1 MKVNTRDFVQ
11 EYALLECIQCG
22 RCTGGC
28 PVSMKTALNIRGII
42 YEALIE
48 DFIEISGMDVLW
60 DCTNCLTC
68 TIRCPKDIKPADVI
82 IGLRGY
88 IVGEGKGVPPRVR
101 DALMSAFTRGNTLGF
116 ATEGRDD
123 WTEGLEFEVPN
134 VLDTGQTD
142 LLFYVGCTPAYDP
155 RVQPVTRALATI
167 FQRAGIEFGT
177 MGIDEMCCGNEIRR
191 IGEAEG
197 FADMVEGFH
206 EMLQEFGAQRMV
218 TVSPHCFNAF
228 HNEYGEMPFPVQ
240 HYTQFLTEMLDG
252 GKLTLQNE
260 LRKKVTYH
268 DPCFLGKHNQIYDE
282 PRYILRSIPGIEFE
296 DLDRSRERSVC
307 CEGGGGRMWAE
318 GTNIEERLAHQ
329 RVRDAVDLGAEVLA
343 VACPFCLLT
352 LEDAVKILGLDD
364 KIQVMDIMELVA
376 QSMTT

>member
-1 MKVNTRDFVQ
+1 MKVDTQ
-11 EYALLECIQCG
+11 EFAKEFTLLECIQCG

-28 PVSMKTALNIRGII
+28 PVSMKTALNIRSII
-42 YEALIE
+42 YQVLVE
-48 DFIEISGMDVLW
+48 DSVDPSGMEVLW

-68 TIRCPKDIKPADVI
+68 TTRCPKDIKPADVI

-116 ATEGRDD
+116 ATEGRDG
-123 WTEGLEFEVPN
+123 WSEGLEFEVPN
-134 VLDTGQTD
+134 VLDVGETD
-142 LLFYVGCTPAYDP
+142 LLLYVGCTPAYDP
-155 RVQPVTRALATI
+155 RVQPVTRTLATV
-167 FQRAGIEFGT
+167 FRRAGIEFGT
-177 MGIDEMCCGNEIRR
+177 MGVDEVCCGNEIRR

-197 FADMVEGFH
+197 FGSMVEEFH
-206 EMLQEFGAQRMV
+206 EMRKEFQVQRMV

-228 HNEYGEMPFPVQ
+228 KNEYGEMPFPVQ
-240 HYTQFLTEMLDG
+240 HYTQLVTELLDG
-252 GKLTLQNE
+252 GKLSFRNQV
-260 LRKKVTYH
+260 RKKVTYH
-268 DPCFLGKHNQIYDE
+268 DPCFLGKHNQVYDE
-282 PRYILRSIPGIEFE
+282 PRYILHQIPGIEFE
-296 DLDRSRERSVC
+296 DLDRSREKSVC

-318 GTNIEERLAHQ
+318 GTNVEERLAHQ
-329 RVRDAVDLGAEVLA
+329 RVSDAVDLGAEVLA

-376 QSMTT
+376 QAM

>member
-1 MKVNTRDFVQ
+1 MKVNTHDFAK
-11 EYALLECIQCG
+11 EYTLLECIQCG

-28 PVSMKTALNIRGII
+28 PVSMKTALNIRSII
-42 YEALIE
+42 YQVLVE
-48 DFIEISGMDVLW
+48 DSVDPSGMEVLW

-68 TIRCPKDIKPADVI
+68 TTRCPKDIKPADVI

-116 ATEGRDD
+116 ATEGRDG

-134 VLDTGQTD
+134 VLDVGETD
-142 LLFYVGCTPAYDP
+142 LLLYVGCTPAYDP
-155 RVQPVTRALATI
+155 RVQPVTRTLATV
-167 FQRAGIEFGT
+167 FRRAGIEFGT
-177 MGIDEMCCGNEIRR
+177 MGVDEVCCGNEIRR

-197 FADMVEGFH
+197 FSSMVEEFH
-206 EMLQEFGAQRMV
+206 EMRKEFQVQRMV
-218 TVSPHCFNAF
+218 TVSPHCFNSF
-228 HNEYGEMPFPVQ
+228 KNEYGEMPFPVQ
-240 HYTQFLTEMLDG
+240 HYSQLVTELIDG
-252 GKLTLQNE
+252 GKLSFRNE
-260 LRKKVTYH
+260 VRKKVTYH
-268 DPCFLGKHNQIYDE
+268 DPCFLGKHNQVYDE
-282 PRYILRSIPGIEFE
+282 PRYILHQIPGIEFE
-296 DLDRSRERSVC
+296 DLDRSREKSVC

-318 GTNIEERLAHQ
+318 GTNVEERLAHQ
-329 RVRDAVDLGAEVLA
+329 RVRDAVALGAEVLA

-376 QSMTT
+376 QAM

>member
-28 PVSMKTALNIRGII
+28 PVSMKTALNIRSII
-42 YEALIE
+42 YEVLIE
-48 DFIEISGMDVLW
+48 DSVDPSLLPVLW

-88 IVGEGKGVPPRVR
+88 VVGEGKGVPPRVR

-116 ATEGRDD
+116 PTEDREA
-123 WTEGLEFEVPN
+123 WAEGLEFEVKN
-134 VLDTGQTD
+134 VLDQGETD
-142 LLFYVGCTPAYDP
+142 LWFYVGCTPSYDP
-155 RVQPVTRALATI
+155 RIQPATRALATVL
-167 FQRAGIEFGT
+167 QQSGIEFGT
-177 MGIDEMCCGNEIRR
+177 LGMDEFCCGHEIRR

-197 FADMVEGFH
+197 FESMVEEYH
-206 EMLQEFGAQRMV
+206 EMMKEFKAERMV

-228 HNEYGEMPFPVQ
+228 KNEYGEMPFPVQ
-240 HYTQFLTEMLDG
+240 HYTQLLADLLDS
-252 GKLTLQNE
+252 GKLAFQKDLG
-260 LRKKVTYH
+260 KKVTYH

-282 PRYILRSIPGIEFE
+282 PRHILQHLPGVEFE

-318 GTNIEERLAHQ
+318 GTNADERLAHQ
-329 RVRDAVDLGAEVLA
+329 RVRDAIDLGAEVLA

-364 KIQVMDIMELVA
+364 KLQVMDILELVA
-376 QSMTT
+376 LAM

>member
-11 EYALLECIQCG
+11 EYTLLECIQCG

-28 PVSMKTALNIRGII
+28 PVSMKTALNIRSII
-42 YEALIE
+42 YEVLIE
-48 DFIEISGMDVLW
+48 DSIDPSLLPVLW

-68 TIRCPKDIKPADVI
+68 TLRCPKDIKPADVI

-116 ATEGRDD
+116 ATEGRED
-123 WTEGLEFEVPN
+123 WVEGLDFEVAN
-134 VLDTGQTD
+134 VLDAGKTD
-142 LLFYVGCTPAYDP
+142 LLFYIGCTPAYDP
-155 RVQPVTRALATI
+155 RIQPVTRTLATV

-197 FADMVEGFH
+197 FADMVEGTH
-206 EMLQEFGAQRMV
+206 EMFAEFQAQRMV
-218 TVSPHCFNAF
+218 TVSPHCYNAF
-228 HNEYGEMPFPVQ
+228 KNEYGEMPFPVL
-240 HYTQFLTEMLDG
+240 HYTQLLADMLDS
-252 GKLTLQNE
+252 GKLTFQNE
-260 LRKKVTYH
+260 IGKKVTYH
-268 DPCFLGKHNQIYDE
+268 DPCFLGKHNQIYEE
-282 PRYILRSIPGIEFE
+282 PRYILERLPGVEFQ

-318 GTNIEERLAHQ
+318 GTNAEERLAHQ
-329 RVRDAVDLGAEVLA
+329 RVRDSVDMGAEVLA
-343 VACPFCLLT
+343 VSCPFCLLT
-352 LEDAVKILGLDD
+352 LEDAVKILGLEE
-364 KIQVMDIMELVA
+364 KLRVMDIMELVA
-376 QSMTT
+376 LAM

>member
-1 MKVNTRDFVQ
+1 
-11 EYALLECIQCG
+11 
-22 RCTGGC
+22 
-28 PVSMKTALNIRGII
+28 MKTALNIRSII
-42 YEALIE
+42 YETLIE

-68 TIRCPKDIKPADVI
+68 TTRCPKDIKPADVI

-116 ATEGRDD
+116 ATEDRGKWAEELD
-123 WTEGLEFEVPN
+123 FEVKN
-134 VLDTGQTD
+134 VLDEGETD
-142 LLFYVGCTPAYDP
+142 LLFYVGCSPAYDP
-155 RVQPVTRALATI
+155 RIQPVTRTLANL
-167 FQRAGIEFGT
+167 FQRLGIDFGT
-177 MGIDEMCCGNEIRR
+177 LGMDEMCCGHEIRR
-191 IGEAEG
+191 IGESEG
-197 FADMVEGFH
+197 FQSMVEEYH
-206 EMLQEFGAQRMV
+206 EIGKEFQARRMV

-228 HNEYGEMPFPVQ
+228 KNEYGEMPYSVQ
-240 HYTQFLTEMLDG
+240 HYTQLLAELVDG
-252 GKLTLQNE
+252 GQLVFGKE
-260 LRKKVTYH
+260 VRKKVTYH

-282 PRYILRSIPGIEFE
+282 PRHLLRSVPGIEFE

-318 GTNIEERLAHQ
+318 GTNVEERLAHQ
-329 RVRDAVDLGAEVLA
+329 RVRDAIDLGAEVLA

-364 KIQVMDIMELVA
+364 KLQVMDIMELVA
-376 QSMTT
+376 QAM

>member
-1 MKVNTRDFVQ
+1 MRVNTRDFVQ
-11 EYALLECIQCG
+11 EYTLLECIQCG

-42 YEALIE
+42 YQALIE
-48 DFIEISGMDVLW
+48 DFIEVNGMEVLW

-68 TIRCPKDIKPADVI
+68 TTRCPKDIKPADVI

-116 ATEGRDD
+116 ATEDRDKWAEELD
-123 WTEGLEFEVPN
+123 FEVKN
-134 VLDTGQTD
+134 VLDQGETD

-155 RVQPVTRALATI
+155 RIQPVTRSLATV
-167 FQRAGIEFGT
+167 FQRLGIDFGT
-177 MGIDEMCCGNEIRR
+177 MGMDEMCCGNEIRR
-191 IGEAEG
+191 IGESEG
-197 FADMVEGFH
+197 FESMVEEFH
-206 EMLQEFGAQRMV
+206 EMGKEFQAQRMV

-228 HNEYGEMPFPVQ
+228 RNEYGEMPYPVQ
-240 HYTQFLTEMLDG
+240 HYTQFMAELVDSGRVTF
-252 GKLTLQNE
+252 QNE
-260 LRKKVTYH
+260 VRKKVTYH

-282 PRYILRSIPGIEFE
+282 PRHILRSLPGVEFQ

-318 GTNIEERLAHQ
+318 GTNVEERLAHQ
-329 RVRDAVDLGAEVLA
+329 RVRDAIDLGAEVLA

-352 LEDAVKILGLDD
+352 LEDAVKILGLEDRL
-364 KIQVMDIMELVA
+364 QVMDIMELVA
-376 QSMTT
+376 QAM

>member
-1 MKVNTRDFVQ
+1 MKVNTRDFAK
-11 EYALLECIQCG
+11 EYTLLECIQCG

-28 PVSMKTALNIRGII
+28 PVSMKTALNIRSII
-42 YEALIE
+42 YEVLVE
-48 DFIEISGMDVLW
+48 DQIDPSIMAVLW

-116 ATEGRDD
+116 ATEGRDG
-123 WTEGLEFEVPN
+123 WTEGLDFEVAN
-134 VLDTGQTD
+134 VLDAGETD

-155 RVQPVTRALATI
+155 RIQPVTRALARV
-167 FQRAGIEFGT
+167 FQQAGIEFGT
-177 MGIDEMCCGNEIRR
+177 MGIDEQCCGNEIRR

-197 FADMVEGFH
+197 FADMVAGAH
-206 EMLQEFGAQRMV
+206 EMFAEFQAQRMV
-218 TVSPHCFNAF
+218 AVSPHCFNAF
-228 HNEYGEMPFPVQ
+228 HNEYGQMPFPVQ
-240 HYTQFLTEMLDG
+240 HYTQLLAELLDG
-252 GKLTLQNE
+252 GKLA
-260 LRKKVTYH
+260 LRRDVGKKVTYH

-282 PRYILRSIPGIEFE
+282 PRHILRAIPGLEFQ

-318 GTNIEERLAHQ
+318 GTNLEERLAHQ
-329 RVRDAVDLGAEVLA
+329 RVRDAVALGADVLA

-364 KIQVMDIMELVA
+364 QIQVMDIMELVA
-376 QSMTT
+376 EAM

>member
-1 MKVNTRDFVQ
+1 MRVNTREFVK
-11 EYALLECIQCG
+11 EYTLLECIQCG

-28 PVSMKTALNIRGII
+28 PVSMKTALNIREII
-42 YEALIE
+42 YEALIQ
-48 DFIEISGMDVLW
+48 DTIEVSGMDVLW

-68 TIRCPKDIKPADVI
+68 STRCPKDIHPADVI

-101 DALMSAFTRGNTLGF
+101 DALMSAFTRGNTLGY
-116 ATEGRDD
+116 ATEGREKWAEDL
-123 WTEGLEFEVPN
+123 GFAVKN
-134 VLDTGQTD
+134 VLDEGGTD

-155 RVQPVTRALATI
+155 RIQPVTRALATI
-167 FQRAGIEFGT
+167 FRQTGIEFGT
-177 MGIDEMCCGNEIRR
+177 LGIDEVCCGNEIRR

-197 FADMVEGFH
+197 FEDMVAGFH
-206 EMLQEFGAQRMV
+206 EMLQEFQAQRMV
-218 TVSPHCFNAF
+218 AVSPHCFNAF
-228 HNEYGEMPFPVQ
+228 KNEYGELPFPVQ
-240 HYTQFLTEMLDG
+240 HYTQLLTELLDG
-252 GKLTLQNE
+252 GKLALNKE
-260 LRKKVTYH
+260 VRRKVTYH

-282 PRYILRSIPGIEFE
+282 PRYVLQHIPGVEFE

-318 GTNIEERLAHQ
+318 GTNLEERLAHQ

-352 LEDAVKILGLDD
+352 LEDAVKILGLEE

-376 QSMTT
+376 QAM

>member
-11 EYALLECIQCG
+11 EYTLLECIQCG

-48 DFIEISGMDVLW
+48 DFIEVNGMEVLW

-68 TIRCPKDIKPADVI
+68 TTRCPKDIKPADVI

-116 ATEGRDD
+116 ATEEREAWAAELD
-123 WTEGLEFEVPN
+123 FEVKN
-134 VLDTGQTD
+134 VLDEGQTD

-155 RVQPVTRALATI
+155 RVQPVTRALATV
-167 FQRAGIEFGT
+167 FHRAGIEFGT

-191 IGEAEG
+191 IGESEG
-197 FADMVEGFH
+197 FQSMVEEFH
-206 EMLQEFGAQRMV
+206 EMGKEFQASRMV
-218 TVSPHCFNAF
+218 AVSPHCYNAF
-228 HNEYGEMPFPVQ
+228 KNEYGEMPYPVQ
-240 HYTQFLTEMLDG
+240 HYTQLLTELLDG
-252 GKLTLQNE
+252 GKLTFGKQVT
-260 LRKKVTYH
+260 KKVTYH

-282 PRYILRSIPGIEFE
+282 PRYILQRIPGIEFE

-329 RVRDAVDLGAEVLA
+329 RVRDAIDLGAEVLA

-352 LEDAVKILGLDD
+352 LEDAVKILGVDD
-364 KIQVMDIMELVA
+364 KLRVMDIMELVA
-376 QSMTT
+376 LAM

>member
-1 MKVNTRDFVQ
+1 MRVNTRDFVQ
-11 EYALLECIQCG
+11 EYTLLECIQCG

-42 YEALIE
+42 YQALIE
-48 DFIEISGMDVLW
+48 DFIEVNGMEVLW

-68 TIRCPKDIKPADVI
+68 TTRCPKDIKPADVI

-116 ATEGRDD
+116 ATEDRDKWAEELD
-123 WTEGLEFEVPN
+123 FEVKN
-134 VLDTGQTD
+134 VLDQGETD
-142 LLFYVGCTPAYDP
+142 LLFYIGCTPAYDP
-155 RVQPVTRALATI
+155 RIQPVTRSLATV
-167 FQRAGIEFGT
+167 FQRLGIDFGT
-177 MGIDEMCCGNEIRR
+177 MGMDEMCCGNEIRR
-191 IGEAEG
+191 IGESEG
-197 FADMVEGFH
+197 FESMVEEFH
-206 EMLQEFGAQRMV
+206 EMGKEFQAQRMV

-228 HNEYGEMPFPVQ
+228 RNEYGEMPYPVQ
-240 HYTQFLTEMLDG
+240 HYTQFMAELVDSGRVTF
-252 GKLTLQNE
+252 QNE
-260 LRKKVTYH
+260 VRKKVTYH

-282 PRYILRSIPGIEFE
+282 PRHILRSLPGVEFQ

-318 GTNIEERLAHQ
+318 GTNVEERLAHQ
-329 RVRDAVDLGAEVLA
+329 RVRDAIDLGAEVLA

-352 LEDAVKILGLDD
+352 LEDAVKILGLEDRL
-364 KIQVMDIMELVA
+364 QVMDIMELVA
-376 QSMTT
+376 QAM

>member
-11 EYALLECIQCG
+11 EYTLLECIQCG

-28 PVSMKTALNIRGII
+28 PVSMKTALNIRSII

-48 DFIEISGMDVLW
+48 DFVDPSLMPVLW

-68 TIRCPKDIKPADVI
+68 TTRCPKDIKPADVI

-116 ATEGRDD
+116 ATEGRDG
-123 WTEGLEFEVPN
+123 WTEGLDFEVPN

-167 FQRAGIEFGT
+167 FRQVGIEFGT

-240 HYTQFLTEMLDG
+240 HYTQFLTELLEG
-252 GKLTLQNE
+252 GKLTFQKE
-260 LRKKVTYH
+260 VRKRVTYH
-268 DPCFLGKHNQIYDE
+268 DPCFLGKHNNIYDE
-282 PRYILRSIPGIEFE
+282 PRHILRSIPGVEFE

-376 QSMTT
+376 QAMVA

>member
-1 MKVNTRDFVQ
+1 MRVNSRDFVQ
-11 EYALLECIQCG
+11 EYTLLECIQCG

-28 PVSMKTALNIRGII
+28 PVSIKTALNIRGII
-42 YEALIE
+42 YEVLIE
-48 DFIEISGMDVLW
+48 DKVDPSMMPVLW

-116 ATEGRDD
+116 ATEGRDG
-123 WTEGLEFEVPN
+123 WIEGLDFEVAN
-134 VLDTGQTD
+134 VLDTGETD

-155 RVQPVTRALATI
+155 RVQPVTRALANV
-167 FQRAGIEFGT
+167 FQRTGIEFGT

-197 FADMVEGFH
+197 FADMVEGAH
-206 EMLQEFGAQRMV
+206 EMFAEFQAQRMV

-228 HNEYGEMPFPVQ
+228 KNEYGEMPFPVW
-240 HYTQFLTEMLDG
+240 HYTQLLADLIDG
-252 GKLTLQNE
+252 GKLSFASE
-260 LRKKVTYH
+260 LGKKVTYH

-282 PRYILRSIPGIEFE
+282 PRYILERIPGIEFQ

-318 GTNIEERLAHQ
+318 GTNVEERLAHQ
-329 RVRDAVDLGAEVLA
+329 RVQDAVDLGAEVLA

-364 KIQVMDIMELVA
+364 RLQVMDIMELVA
-376 QSMTT
+376 QAI

>member
-1 MKVNTRDFVQ
+1 MKVNTRDFAQ
-11 EYALLECIQCG
+11 EYTLLECIQCG

-28 PVSMKTALNIRGII
+28 PVSIKTALNIRSII
-42 YEALIE
+42 YEVLLE
-48 DFIEISGMDVLW
+48 DFVDPSHMDFLW

-68 TIRCPKDIKPADVI
+68 TLRCPKDIKPADVI

-116 ATEGRDD
+116 ATEGRNG
-123 WTEGLEFEVPN
+123 WTEGLDFEVAN
-134 VLDTGQTD
+134 VLDAGGTD
-142 LLFYVGCTPAYDP
+142 LLLYVGCSPAYDP
-155 RVQPVTRALATI
+155 RVQPVTRTLAQI
-167 FQRAGIEFGT
+167 FRNIGIEFAT
-177 MGIDEMCCGNEIRR
+177 MGIDEQCCGHEIRR

-197 FADMVEGFH
+197 FADMVAGAH
-206 EMLQEFGAQRMV
+206 EMFAEFQAQRMV
-218 TVSPHCFNAF
+218 TVSPHCYNAF
-228 HNEYGEMPFPVQ
+228 HNEYGQMPFPVQ
-240 HYTQFLTEMLDG
+240 HYTQLVADLLDT
-252 GKLTLQNE
+252 GKLKLG
-260 LRKKVTYH
+260 RDVGKKVTYH

-282 PRYILRSIPGIEFE
+282 PRHILKSIPGLEFQ

-318 GTNIEERLAHQ
+318 GTNIQERLAHQ
-329 RVRDAVDLGAEVLA
+329 RVRDAVALGAEVLA

-364 KIQVMDIMELVA
+364 QIQVMDIMELVA
-376 QSMTT
+376 LAM